1 MARRVASRRPDRAAC
16 RWAAAVA
23 LCLSAGFPALHA
35 HAQETG
41 PEVPESAPDPA
52 LEADEAEASPAPSFE
67 FDLAETY
74 RRTGAVQ
81 DARSSGAFDAF
92 LPTRIPETIRPGR
105 REYRLPPPSFAR
117 GEALQPE
124 EPLPEV
130 FVKKPPPPVVLFPR
144 PRPESYLPPSD
155 AERSAALAKVK
166 GNGKRARNEKRGE
179 REKTPAPP
187 PLPPPPVEATETA
200 EATETSDHEAEPQT
214 HAVAVAETPTP
225 VGSESAPLEALPAP
239 VSPPNTPSP
248 VGAPDLAAIAA
259 PGAPAAHAAT
269 KDSNSAEKAGG
280 GKTQAES
287 DARDNHAAPRL
298 PPLALPLDPPR
309 VERIGIDQ
317 PVLAPSSNAMAEG
330 AVRSGA
336 EPSAPIAPLPP
347 DTLRDARKR
356 SAFRPSESGHTPA
369 PEIPLDLGSAL
380 HAAPEPAAARTPA
393 AALVDLG
400 EQDFWTAGGQTPAE
414 TEDDESKPRPAD
426 PEFPRHFPDDGA
438 TVKPVRA
445 ERLRF
450 RDVAPRPG
458 DPELMR
464 RWPRA
469 SDLETDGAAVAP
481 KTRRDG
487 DEALLAFVPGEAPRF
502 RMGEGLDDPGHELSA
517 PLVLPL
523 PEIPALDEAAAEGA
537 PGDAPAKD
545 GPAERQTVL
554 AKLAEL
560 SKAGRKEPEAKDKKK
575 GGPEQRNP
583 EELVEEHLREV
594 QEKNRLL
601 KELNAGETPG
611 DTPEGAGEGAA
622 ANSDGGRNARALR
635 LLQVLSEDR
644 PTGVLRGRIVDART
658 GIPVPARVRVV
669 DETDCAVSAQVAD
682 QGFWCDGAF
691 AVKALEGM
699 VNVEVSAGRFRSA
712 FRKAYRVEGNKAT
725 DVVIEL
731 AQPEPFDFARRGW
744 CLADLDLAL
753 LAPEGARTVWSGEAP
768 LPADA
773 ALVARAEGVTVLGL
787 NVASTVPDKP
797 GEKLEPGAEA
807 ALREA
812 IENAAAPGQLVLA
825 TFGGPEHPFCGSALG
840 LGMTSWQ
847 DLPRKLNDPHQ
858 PLRDWFGELRQHG
871 GLALYTELS
880 GRRTVDPREAI
891 IPVLPRLV
899 EEGFY
904 AKDDTHAR
912 LYAPTE
918 LLFDTVAG
926 ASYEGLVYDGSEI
939 AEAIWFNLLNQG
951 YAVPAVGAGGGTLE
965 QGRLPFG
972 QTLLA
977 IDGKPTRENVLD
989 AIRRGRCS
997 ITFGPAVFAK
1007 IFERDRGPGD
1017 RLPADG
1023 RKLSLQIQAYA
1034 SMTPGARLERIEV
1047 IRNGAVVYTDRPA
1060 SGMTQLHDFRYPVAE
1075 THDAWYIVRITESI
1089 GPSDTDRTQRI
1100 ALTNPIYFDAPGRVG
1115 PRPAQTRMRG
1125 TLRRPGGTPMAG
1137 TVTVLEP
1144 GKPKREV
1151 AIGANGRYEVTYAS
1165 AGILIFAAKGYE
1177 PAMRKIFD
1185 HPRVQRALGELH
1197 TEREA
1202 SLKDHFAKPTI
1213 FGSWRLLLAELEADV
1228 ELRPAKPAL
1237 P

>member
-1 MARRVASRRPDRAAC
+1 MPV
-16 RWAAAVA
+16 
-23 LCLSAGFPALHA
+23 
-35 HAQETG
+35 
-41 PEVPESAPDPA
+41 PDPG
-52 LEADEAEASPAPSFE
+52 LEADETEAPPALSSE
-67 FDLAETY
+67 YDLAETY
-74 RRTGAVQ
+74 RRTSAAK
-81 DARSSGAFDAF
+81 DASGAFDAF
-92 LPTRIPETIRPGR
+92 LPTRIPETIRPGT
-105 REYRLPPPSFAR
+105 REYRLPPPSFAQ
-117 GEALQPE
+117 GNALQPD
-124 EPLPEV
+124 EPLPAI
-130 FVKKPPPPVVLFPR
+130 FVKKAPPPEILFPR
-144 PRPESYLPPSD
+144 PRPESYLPPSESERNGAQAK
-155 AERSAALAKVK
+155 AEK
-166 GNGKRARNEKRGE
+166 NGKRGKNEKRGK
-179 REKTPAPP
+179 REKTPAT
-187 PLPPPPVEATETA
+187 PPVEAIETA
-200 EATETSDHEAEPQT
+200 EATETTDHEPVRETRTA
-214 HAVAVAETPTP
+214 AADTPTP
-225 VGSESAPLEALPAP
+225 VGTESAPLEALPAP
-239 VSPPNTPSP
+239 VPPPGP
-248 VGAPDLAAIAA
+248 PAPPGAPDLIALA
-259 PGAPAAHAAT
+259 TPAATSASAAT
-269 KDSNSAEKAGG
+269 NGSNTGRTAD
-280 GKTQAES
+280 
-287 DARDNHAAPRL
+287 DARKHADSETATAASDK
-298 PPLALPLDPPR
+298 PPA
-309 VERIGIDQ
+309 
-317 PVLAPSSNAMAEG
+317 
-330 AVRSGA
+330 SGA
-336 EPSAPIAPLPP
+336 
-347 DTLRDARKR
+347 LRDARHMAANR
-356 SAFRPSESGHTPA
+356 LSEATRTPERPPERASAKP
-369 PEIPLDLGSAL
+369 I
-380 HAAPEPAAARTPA
+380 APEPAAPRAPA

-400 EQDFWTAGGQTPAE
+400 EQDYWTAGGQKPAPPAN
-414 TEDDESKPRPAD
+414 DEPQPRPAD
-426 PEFPRHFPDDGA
+426 PEFPRHFPEDGA

-445 ERLRF
+445 ERLHF
-450 RDVAPRPG
+450 REVAPRPG
-458 DPELMR
+458 DPEQMR
-464 RWPRA
+464 RWPHA
-469 SDLETDGAAVAP
+469 GELESDAVAGSP
-481 KTRRDG
+481 ATREGG

-502 RMGEGLDDPGHELSA
+502 RMGEGLDDPGHELA
-517 PLVLPL
+517 TPLVLPL
-523 PEIPALDEAAAEGA
+523 PEVAPLDTAEEGA
-537 PGDAPAKD
+537 PEAKPGKNAPTA
-545 GPAERQTVL
+545 RQTAL
-554 AKLAEL
+554 QKLAEL
-560 SKAGRKEPEAKDKKK
+560 TKAAQKAPEEKDKKGKK
-575 GGPEQRNP
+575 GEQEKRDPEK
-583 EELVEEHLREV
+583 LVEEHLREIE
-594 QEKNRLL
+594 EKNRLL
-601 KELNAGETPG
+601 KELNAGDETQAQAP
-611 DTPEGAGEGAA
+611 DGAA
-622 ANSDGGRNARALR
+622 ESAPPNSDGGRNARALH

-644 PTGVLRGRIVDART
+644 PTGLLRGRIVDVRT
-658 GIPVPARVRVV
+658 GQPLPARVRVV
-669 DETDCAVSAQVAD
+669 DETDCAVSAQVVD

-699 VNVEVSAGRFRSA
+699 VNVEVSAGRFRST
-712 FRKAYRVEGNKAT
+712 FRKAYRVVGNKAT

-731 AQPEPFDFARRGW
+731 TQPEPFDFARRGW
-744 CLADLDLAL
+744 CLADLDLSL
-753 LAPEGARTVWSGEAP
+753 LAPEGARTVWSGAPP

-812 IENAAAPGQLVLA
+812 IDTAAAPGQLVLA
-825 TFGGPEHPFCGSALG
+825 TYGGPEHPFCGSALG

-871 GLALYTELS
+871 GLALYTELC

-904 AKDDTHAR
+904 VKDDAHAR

-965 QGRLPFG
+965 QGRVPFG

-977 IDGKPTRENVLD
+977 IDGTPTRENVLD

-1060 SGMTQLHDFRYPVAE
+1060 EGMTQLHDFRYPVAE

-1089 GPSDTDRTQRI
+1089 GPSETDRIQRI

-1125 TLRRPGGTPMAG
+1125 TLRRPGGTPLAG

-1151 AIGANGRYEVTYAS
+1151 AIGSNGRYEVTYAS
-1165 AGILIFAAKGYE
+1165 AGILIFASKGYE

-1202 SLKDHFAKPTI
+1202 SLKDQFAKPTI
-1213 FGSWRLLLAELEADV
+1213 FGVWRLLLAELEADV
-1228 ELRPAKPAL
+1228 ELRPGKPVQ

>member
-1 MARRVASRRPDRAAC
+1 MPKPV
-16 RWAAAVA
+16 
-23 LCLSAGFPALHA
+23 
-35 HAQETG
+35 
-41 PEVPESAPDPA
+41 PDPS
-52 LEADEAEASPAPSFE
+52 LEADEVDAPPLPSFE

-74 RRTGAVQ
+74 RRTGAAQ
-81 DARSSGAFDAF
+81 DAGARGAFDAF
-92 LPTRIPETIRPGR
+92 VPTRIPETIRPGTK
-105 REYRLPPPSFAR
+105 EYRLPPPAFAN
-117 GEALQPE
+117 GDALQPD
-124 EPLPEV
+124 EPLPAI
-130 FVKKPPPPVVLFPR
+130 FVKKPPPPEVLFPR

-155 AERSAALAKVK
+155 TERNAALAKAEK
-166 GNGKRARNEKRGE
+166 NGKRGKNEKRGK
-179 REKTPAPP
+179 REKTPELPAPP
-187 PLPPPPVEATETA
+187 PAPPVEAPETA
-200 EATETSDHEAEPQT
+200 EATETTDHEAARET
-214 HAVAVAETPTP
+214 RTAAAGTPTP
-225 VGSESAPLEALPAP
+225 VGTESAPLEALPAP
-239 VSPPNTPSP
+239 VAPPVPP
-248 VGAPDLAAIAA
+248 AA
-259 PGAPAAHAAT
+259 PSAPVAPAAPTAPAAPANT
-269 KDSNSAEKAGG
+269 IDAPAAG
-280 GKTQAES
+280 S
-287 DARDNHAAPRL
+287 PRDARYMAAYRLSEATRTNEAVAPESAAP
-298 PPLALPLDPPR
+298 PAT
-309 VERIGIDQ
+309 
-317 PVLAPSSNAMAEG
+317 AEG
-330 AVRSGA
+330 A
-336 EPSAPIAPLPP
+336 
-347 DTLRDARKR
+347 T
-356 SAFRPSESGHTPA
+356 
-369 PEIPLDLGSAL
+369 
-380 HAAPEPAAARTPA
+380 PEPAPRTPA

-400 EQDFWTAGGQTPAE
+400 EQDYWTAGGQKPAPAAE
-414 TEDDESKPRPAD
+414 GKPQPRPAD
-426 PEFPRHFPDDGA
+426 PEFPRQFPDDGA
-438 TVKPVRA
+438 TVQPARA
-445 ERLRF
+445 ERQLF
-450 RDVAPRPG
+450 REVTPRAG
-458 DPELMR
+458 DPELLR
-464 RWPRA
+464 RWPRT
-469 SDLETDGAAVAP
+469 DNLETDAGTRAP
-481 KTRRDG
+481 TMERRNG
-487 DEALLAFVPGEAPRF
+487 DDALLAFAPGAAPRF

-523 PEIPALDEAAAEGA
+523 PEIPALDTPGGDTPGEATSKGDPAA
-537 PGDAPAKD
+537 
-545 GPAERQTVL
+545 RLTVL
-554 AKLAEL
+554 QKLAEL
-560 SKAGRKEPEAKDKKK
+560 TAAGKKDPEEKDGKDKK
-575 GGPEQRNP
+575 GDQAQRDPEK
-583 EELVEEHLREV
+583 LVAEHLREV
-594 QEKNRLL
+594 EEKNKLL
-601 KELNAGETPG
+601 KELNAAGETTAEAP
-611 DTPEGAGEGAA
+611 DGAGESAA
-622 ANSDGGRNARALR
+622 KNSDGGRNARAMH
-635 LLQVLSEDR
+635 LLQVLSGDR
-644 PTGVLRGRIVDART
+644 PTGLLRGHIVDARSRQ
-658 GIPVPARVRVV
+658 PLPARVRVV
-669 DETDCAVSAQVAD
+669 DETDCAVSAQVVD

-731 AQPEPFDFARRGW
+731 ALPEPFDFARRGW

-773 ALVARAEGVTVLGL
+773 ALVARAEGVAVLGL

-812 IENAAAPGQLVLA
+812 IENSAAPGQLVLA

-899 EEGFY
+899 EDGFY
-904 AKDDTHAR
+904 AKDDAHAR

-918 LLFDTVAG
+918 LLFDTIAG

-965 QGRLPFG
+965 QGRVPFG

-977 IDGKPTRENVLD
+977 IDGTPTRENVLD

-1060 SGMTQLHDFRYPVAE
+1060 EGMTQLHDFRYPVAE

-1089 GPSDTDRTQRI
+1089 GPSETDRSQRI

-1151 AIGANGRYEVTYAS
+1151 VIGANGRYEVTYAS

-1202 SLKDHFAKPTI
+1202 SLKEHFAKPTI

-1228 ELRPAKPAL
+1228 ELRPARPAQ